1 MDNFD
6 LKKYLAEGR
15 LFEEEN
21 PIWTIDSSE
30 DSADIEQAGPSYKK
44 AIIDIIKA
52 KHSNIS
58 SKDLEKSIEVT
69 NNFWYDE
76 ARDNAK
82 GSDPEDIK
90 VSAKEFADSAIEYY
104 EDALI
109 PPSGDVAEGKLLKE
123 DVSSRFVKKY
133 LTLPPPDEDYKNN
146 DDYLVDAFGIKDLE
160 SYSDRDKAILIFLD
174 HEHGISLS
182 DKLAKDI
189 KGKSPEDLVKYFQ
202 DEDYEYMSYG
212 VMKRQLGVP
221 AVTAMIWDEAG
232 SNRHEDWYYHTKDKR
247 NLNKVWRTKYPELD
261 IPEFNKKNYDI
272 RQGLAQEL
280 DDYYRGQ
287 ARKQKGID
295 LEVPY
300 EEYAA
305 MYVQALKDEGAI
317 K

>member
-1 MDNFD
+1 MKDFD
-6 LKKYLAEGR
+6 LRKYLAENK
-15 LFEEEN
+15 LVKEDMN
-21 PIWTIDSSE
+21 PIWVIDAFE
-30 DSADIEQAGPSYKK
+30 DSADIEQAGPAYKE
-44 AIIDIIKA
+44 AVIDIIKS
-52 KHSNIS
+52 KHPNIS
-58 SKDLEKSIEVT
+58 DKDLEASIEVMNVT
-69 NNFWYDE
+69 WYNE
-76 ARDNAK
+76 ARSNAK
-82 GSDPEDIK
+82 GSEPEEMK
-90 VSAKEFADSAIEYY
+90 VSAEDFADGAIEHY

-109 PPSGDVAEGKLLKE
+109 PLKE

-189 KGKSPEDLVKYFQ
+189 KGKSPEDLIKYFQ

>member
-1 MDNFD
+1 MDKFN
-6 LKKYLAEGR
+6 LKKYLAEGKIYR
-15 LFEEEN
+15 DDIWYIEATEE
-21 PIWTIDSSE
+21 
-30 DSADIEQAGPSYKK
+30 SADIVHAGPKYKE
-44 AIIDIIKA
+44 AVISIVKA
-52 KHSNIS
+52 KYPNIS
-58 SKDLEKSIEVT
+58 DKHLNDSIEGI
-69 NNFWYDE
+69 NQGYYDISRE
-76 ARDNAK
+76 NARGD
-82 GSDPEDIK
+82 DPEDME
-90 VSAKEFADSAIEYY
+90 VSAEDFADEVIENY

-109 PPSGDVAEGKLLKE
+109 PLKE

-189 KGKSPEDLVKYFQ
+189 KGKSPEDLIKYFQ